1 MRLSIPQLLAAVA
14 VAAVVTGAALVL
26 SGADKPL
33 VASPVIIREASAA
46 PIAVAAPVEP
56 AAPVAPVAPV
66 APIAPIAPVAPI
78 DAGREAAAITT
89 LPPLDGAAVWLNSAP
104 LDAAALKGHVVIVDF
119 WTFLCSNC
127 QAALPYVRKL
137 DADFRDKGLVT
148 IGVHTPELAPER
160 DLNNVKK
167 ALVKLGVTYPVPV
180 DPDFT
185 IWNRF
190 NNRYWPSI
198 YIFDKTG
205 KLRYHWDGEGD
216 YAQQRA
222 LVQQLLAE

>member
-1 MRLSIPQLLAAVA
+1 MRNHTSKSLAAI
-14 VAAVVTGAALVL
+14 AAVVVSLSTAVILGGAKELL
-26 SGADKPL
+26 
-33 VASPVIIREASAA
+33 
-46 PIAVAAPVEP
+46 VAAPVSP
-56 AAPVAPVAPV
+56 NTAAQSAADASDPHAPDPK
-66 APIAPIAPVAPI
+66 
-78 DAGREAAAITT
+78 T
-89 LPPLDGAAVWLNSAP
+89 LPALDGAAVWLNSAP

-127 QAALPYVRKL
+127 QAALPFVRKL
-137 DADFRDKGLVT
+137 DADFRGKGLIT

-167 ALVKLGVTYPVPV
+167 AIVRLGVTYPVPV
-180 DPDFT
+180 DPDFI

-216 YAQQRA
+216 YAAQRV